1 MSIRVRN
8 MLVRLDRNERSI
20 KLPREIT
27 DPIKESIKFL
37 NRYTPQS
44 KVDELLSLLST
55 YTNSPK
61 NSIIISTASDI
72 LLKEFIYLFS
82 KNRQII
88 LADPSFFLI
97 NATCRKT
104 YSSILKVRLK
114 EPEFKFSIVPLI
126 DELKKP
132 TLIILDNPNNPTGN
146 IILDKNEVK
155 LILENENIIF
165 LVDEAYFEFSNIS
178 YVNLI
183 ADYPNLAILRTLSK
197 GFGLSGLGV
206 GYIIG
211 GKTVQKMFIGINTML
226 PYPNVVAGISALKNK
241 NYAIEYIKEVEKEKN
256 RIRSVASKLDISVF
270 KSYSNF
276 LLMKTKIPNISKKLA
291 EQGVLVLDVSKQL
304 GSEYFRV
311 TIGTK
316 KENDYFLGALEKI
329 TYQNRD

>member
-1 MSIRVRN
+1 
-8 MLVRLDRNERSI
+8 MLVRLDRNEMSI

-27 DPIKESIKFL
+27 DPIKESIEFL
-37 NRYTPQS
+37 NRYTTQS
-44 KVDELLSLLST
+44 KADELLSSLST

-61 NSIIISTASDI
+61 NSIIINSASDI

-104 YSSILKVRLK
+104 CSSILKVRLK

-165 LVDEAYFEFSNIS
+165 LVDEAYFEFSNVS
-178 YVNLI
+178 YANLI

-211 GKTVQKMFIGINTML
+211 GETVQKRFIGINAML
-226 PYPNVVAGISALKNK
+226 PYPNVVAGITVLKNK

-256 RIRSVASKLDISVF
+256 RIRVVASKLDISVF

-291 EQGVLVLDVSKQL
+291 EQGVLVLNLSKQL

-311 TIGTK
+311 TIGTR
-316 KENDYFLGALEKI
+316 KENDYFLRALEKI
-329 TYQNRD
+329 TLSK

>member
-1 MSIRVRN
+1 
-8 MLVRLDRNERSI
+8 MLVRLDRNEMSI

-27 DPIKESIKFL
+27 DPIKESIEFL

-61 NSIIISTASDI
+61 NSIILSSASDI

-97 NATCRKT
+97 NATCRKI

-114 EPEFKFSIVPLI
+114 EPEFKFSIGPLI

-146 IILDKNEVK
+146 IVLDKNEVK
-155 LILENENIIF
+155 LILENENVIF
-165 LVDEAYFEFSNIS
+165 LVDEAYFEFSNVS
-178 YVNLI
+178 YANLI

-211 GKTVQKMFIGINTML
+211 GETVQKRFLGINTML
-226 PYPNVVAGISALKNK
+226 PYLNVVAGISALKNK
-241 NYAIEYIKEVEKEKN
+241 NYAIVYIEEVEKEKN
-256 RIRSVASKLDISVF
+256 RIRSVALKLDISVF

-276 LLMKTKIPNISKKLA
+276 LLMKTKIPNISKKLT

-311 TIGTK
+311 TIGTR

-329 TYQNRD
+329 TYQNRE

>member
-1 MSIRVRN
+1 
-8 MLVRLDRNERSI
+8 MLVRLDRNEMAI
-20 KLPREIT
+20 KLPKVIT
-27 DPIKESIKFL
+27 DPIKESIEFL

-61 NSIIISTASDI
+61 NSIIISSASDI

-97 NATCRKT
+97 NATCKKI

-165 LVDEAYFEFSNIS
+165 LVDEAYFEFSNVS
-178 YVNLI
+178 CANLI
-183 ADYPNLAILRTLSK
+183 ADYPNL
-197 GFGLSGLGV
+197 
-206 GYIIG
+206 
-211 GKTVQKMFIGINTML
+211 
-226 PYPNVVAGISALKNK
+226 
-241 NYAIEYIKEVEKEKN
+241 
-256 RIRSVASKLDISVF
+256 
-270 KSYSNF
+270 
-276 LLMKTKIPNISKKLA
+276 
-291 EQGVLVLDVSKQL
+291 
-304 GSEYFRV
+304 
-311 TIGTK
+311 
-316 KENDYFLGALEKI
+316 
-329 TYQNRD
+329 

>member
-1 MSIRVRN
+1 
-8 MLVRLDRNERSI
+8 MLIRLDRNEMYI

-27 DPIKESIKFL
+27 DPVKESIEFL

-55 YTNSPK
+55 YANSPK
-61 NSIIISTASDI
+61 NSIIISSASDI

-132 TLIILDNPNNPTGN
+132 TLLILDNPNNPTGN

-165 LVDEAYFEFSNIS
+165 LVDEAYFEFSNVS
-178 YVNLI
+178 YANLI

-211 GKTVQKMFIGINTML
+211 GEIVQKRFLGINTML
-226 PYPNVVAGISALKNK
+226 PYLNVVAGICALKNK

-256 RIRSVASKLDISVF
+256 RIRSVALKLDISVF

-276 LLMKTKIPNISKKLA
+276 LLIKTKIPNISKKLT

-311 TIGTK
+311 TIGTR

-329 TYQNRD
+329 TYQNRG

>member
-1 MSIRVRN
+1 
-8 MLVRLDRNERSI
+8 MLVRLDRNEMPI

-27 DPIKESIKFL
+27 DPIKESIEFL

-44 KVDELLSLLST
+44 KVDELISLLSK

-61 NSIIISTASDI
+61 NSIIISSASDI

-165 LVDEAYFEFSNIS
+165 LVDEAYFEFSNVS
-178 YVNLI
+178 YANLI

-211 GKTVQKMFIGINTML
+211 GETVQKRFLGINTML
-226 PYPNVVAGISALKNK
+226 PYLNVVAGISALKNK

-256 RIRSVASKLDISVF
+256 RIRNVALKLDISVF

-276 LLMKTKIPNISKKLA
+276 LLMKTKIPNISKKLT

-304 GSEYFRV
+304 SSEYFRV
-311 TIGTK
+311 TIGTRI
-316 KENDYFLGALEKI
+316 ENDYFLGALEKI

>member
-1 MSIRVRN
+1 MF
-8 MLVRLDRNERSI
+8 I

-27 DPIKESIKFL
+27 DPIKESIEFL
-37 NRYTPQS
+37 NRYTPQN

-61 NSIIISTASDI
+61 NSIILSSASDI

-88 LADPSFFLI
+88 FADPSFFLI
-97 NATCRKT
+97 NATCRKI
-104 YSSILKVRLK
+104 YSSILKIRLK

-146 IILDKNEVK
+146 IILDNNEVN

-165 LVDEAYFEFSNIS
+165 LVDEAYFEFSKVS
-178 YVNLI
+178 YANLI

-197 GFGLSGLGV
+197 GFGLAGLGV

-211 GKTVQKMFIGINTML
+211 GETVQKRFFGINTLL
-226 PYPNVVAGISALKNK
+226 PYPNAVAGISALKNK
-241 NYAIEYIKEVEKEKN
+241 DYAIEYIKEVEREKN
-256 RIRSVASKLDISVF
+256 RIRSVASKLKISVF
-270 KSYSNF
+270 KSYTNF
-276 LLMKTKIPNISKKLA
+276 LLMKTNILNISKKLS

-304 GSEYFRV
+304 GSKYFRV

-316 KENDYFLGALEKI
+316 KENNYFLETLEKI
-329 TYQNRD
+329 THQNKD

>member
-1 MSIRVRN
+1 
-8 MLVRLDRNERSI
+8 MLVRLDRNEMSI

-27 DPIKESIKFL
+27 DPIKESIEFL

-44 KVDELLSLLST
+44 KVDELLSSLST

-61 NSIIISTASDI
+61 KSIIISSASDI

-82 KNRQII
+82 RNRQII

-97 NATCRKT
+97 NATCRKI

-126 DELKKP
+126 DDLKKP

-165 LVDEAYFEFSNIS
+165 LVDEAYFEFSNVS
-178 YVNLI
+178 YANLI

-206 GYIIG
+206 GYLIG
-211 GKTVQKMFIGINTML
+211 GETIQKRFLGIDTML
-226 PYPNVVAGISALKNK
+226 PYPNVIAGISALKNK

-276 LLMKTKIPNISKKLA
+276 LLMKTKIPNISKKLS
-291 EQGVLVLDVSKQL
+291 EQGVLVLNVSEQL

-311 TIGTK
+311 TIGTR

-329 TYQNRD
+329 TNQNRE